1 MVSEITLTRGRQER
15 PQVRARIRSD
25 SAETESWTAPYLSW
39 CAEMITAR
47 SSEEVPL
54 IRVI

>member
-1 MVSEITLTRGRQER
+1 MVSEMTLTRGRQER